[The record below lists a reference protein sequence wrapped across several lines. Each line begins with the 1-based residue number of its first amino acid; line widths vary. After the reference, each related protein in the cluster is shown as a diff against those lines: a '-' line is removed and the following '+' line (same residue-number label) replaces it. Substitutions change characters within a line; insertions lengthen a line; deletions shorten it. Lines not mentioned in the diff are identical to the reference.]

1 MVVNDYY
8 QTKEPY
14 VIYNANYHNG
24 GNHWKGAVWKG

>member
-1 MVVNDYY
+1 MMVNDYY

-14 VIYNANYHNG
+14 VYNANYHNG